1 MRKMIVSRIIQAIP
15 MVFAISIFSFLLIRF
30 APGDPSQAYI
40 TPDMMAVDIERIRE
54 NMGVYEP
61 IPVQYMRWLK
71 GALQGDLGFSLLNHR
86 PVVTQI
92 VERLPATI
100 GLMLTSLVISMI
112 LGILVGLVSAA
123 HRNRF
128 LDKFLTLT
136 SYIGI
141 SIPSFWFAMML
152 MYLFTLKLGL
162 LPAIGMRSV
171 GVNTTLDLIRHAILP
186 VTVLSINN
194 IGAIARYIRSSTIS
208 QLSEDYVTVA
218 LASGAS
224 RREVLYRYVLK
235 NAILPVITLAGMSL
249 PALVSGSFITESI
262 FGWPGLGQLG
272 MTAVLGL
279 DYPLI
284 MATTM
289 FSSLLLIVGNLLSD
303 ILYGIADPR
312 IKELNE

>member
-1 MRKMIVSRIIQAIP
+1 MRNIIVRRVIQAIP
-15 MVFAISIFSFLLIRF
+15 MIFAISVFSFLLMRF

-40 TPDMMAVDIERIRE
+40 TPEMMAVDIERIKE
-54 NMGVYEP
+54 NMGIYEP
-61 IPVQYMRWLK
+61 IHIQYLRWLK

-86 PVVTQI
+86 PVTTQI
-92 VERLPATI
+92 IERLPATV
-100 GLMLTSLVISMI
+100 GLMLASLVLSMV
-112 LGILVGLVSAA
+112 LGILSGLVSAA
-123 HRNRF
+123 HRGRF
-128 LDKFLTLT
+128 LDKLLTT
-136 SYIGI
+136 ISYVGI

-171 GVNTTLDLIRHAILP
+171 GVHTTGDLIRHAILP

-194 IGAIARYIRSSTIS
+194 IGVIARYIRSSTIS
-208 QLSEDYVTVA
+208 QLGEDYVTVA

-224 RREVLYRYVLK
+224 KSEVLYRYVLK

-249 PALVSGSFITESI
+249 PNLVSGSFITESI

-272 MTAVLGL
+272 MNAVLGL

-289 FSSLLLIVGNLLSD
+289 FSSLLLIAGNLLSD
-303 ILYGIADPR
+303 VLYGIADPR
-312 IKELNE
+312 IKELN